1 MDVQRAKQTL
11 RKHFGLAWSS
21 LTSSVGQIATGCDVK
36 PNAYSEVFEI
46 DEDDNQSMKVVVKP
60 VAFLLKETARAQ
72 RADMFV
78 VVSGKVNFSIT
89 GEMEP
94 PLAHYFAATVGY
106 FRKRGQVLDHVLGV
120 HYDHDDHRPVHPVYH
135 AQLKSCAGLLSTINE
150 HYRPAFALGHDLMAN
165 VADKVRLPT
174 AHMDP
179 LAVFV
184 QLLADHLL
192 NENSGP
198 AVASAFE
205 RTRSTLMFFNSDPDR
220 ARRLGEVTGNSCF
233 RGPRWYPEPPP
244 TAPRP
249 AVAVSAVASIAAVPG
264 GAKARSASEA
274 PSATE

>member
-36 PNAYSEVFEI
+36 PTAYSEVFDI
-46 DEDDNQSMKVVVKP
+46 DEDDDRSMKVVVKP
-60 VAFLLKETARAQ
+60 VAFLLKETARAP
-72 RADMFV
+72 RAEMFV
-78 VVSGKVNFSIT
+78 VVSGKVNFAIT
-89 GEMEP
+89 GEMET

-120 HYDHDDHRPVHPVYH
+120 HYDHDDRRPVHPVYH

-150 HYRPAFALGHDLMAN
+150 HYRPTFALGRDLMVN
-165 VADKVRLPT
+165 VPDKVRLPT

-220 ARRLGEVTGNSCF
+220 ARRLDEVTGNRCF
-233 RGPRWYPEPPP
+233 RGPRWYPEPRPI
-244 TAPRP
+244 APRP
-249 AVAVSAVASIAAVPG
+249 EVVLTAAAEIVAVPG
-264 GAKARSASEA
+264 GTKAKSASGA
-274 PSATE
+274 PSAAE